1 MQICF
6 ASHNENKVK
15 EMNEI
20 MPEGFSLVGLNE
32 LGILEDIE
40 ETGDTLEKNSKI
52 KASYVYERHKMP
64 VFADDS
70 GLLVASLN
78 GEPGVVSAR
87 YAGPERDD
95 QKNMDLLLQK
105 LEASTDRAAEFQTII
120 SFIDEGGELRQ
131 FKGSIAGTI
140 LKEKRGSGGFG
151 YDPIFQPDGYHQTFA
166 ELSSDIKNR
175 ISHRAKA
182 VQSFLEY
189 LHQKNG

>member
-6 ASHNENKVK
+6 ASHNENKVR

-20 MPEGFSLVGLNE
+20 MPEGFSIVGLNE
-32 LGILEDIE
+32 LGIKDDIA
-40 ETGDTLEKNSKI
+40 ETGNTFEENSEI
-52 KASYVYERHKMP
+52 KASYVYNRHKMP
-64 VFADDS
+64 VLADDS

-78 GEPGVVSAR
+78 GEPGVISAR

-95 QKNMDLLLQK
+95 QKNMDLLLKK
-105 LEASTDRAAEFQTII
+105 LGDSADRAAEFQTVI
-120 SFIDEGGELRQ
+120 SFIDESGTLSQ
-131 FKGSIAGTI
+131 FKGSIEGTI
-140 LKEKRGSGGFG
+140 LKEKRGNGGFG
-151 YDPIFQPDGYHQTFA
+151 YDPIFQPNGYKQTFA

-189 LHQKNG
+189 LHQQNG

>member
-6 ASHNENKVK
+6 ASHNDNKVK

-20 MPEGFSLVGLNE
+20 IPEGFSIVGLNE
-32 LGILEDIE
+32 LGIQEDIA
-40 ETGDTLEKNSKI
+40 ETGDTLEENSKI
-52 KASYVYERHKMP
+52 KASYVYSRHKMP

-70 GLLVASLN
+70 GLLVDSLN

-95 QKNMDLLLQK
+95 HKNMDLLLQK
-105 LEASTDRAAEFQTII
+105 LGDNADRSAEFQTVI
-120 SFIDEGGELRQ
+120 SFIDERGELKQ
-131 FKGSIAGTI
+131 FKGSISGTI

-151 YDPIFQPDGYHQTFA
+151 YDPIFQPNGYEQTFA
-166 ELSSDIKNR
+166 ELPSDVKNR